1 MESSTGMLF
10 LLALAVVIL
19 CVGLFIGYWLGSRSR
34 AADRRAAQQS
44 GSGRDQQLDVED
56 LTSADSQSGQSADIP
71 PKPRAAVIMN
81 PIKDVTGD
89 FAAVASAVCRQE
101 GWQPPLVIETTED
114 DPGEAMA
121 LEALDAGV
129 DLVVA
134 AGGDGTVRAAAE
146 VLAGTDTPMGIIP
159 MGTGNL
165 LARNI
170 GLPLDR
176 QEWAM
181 RIALWG
187 QDKPIDIG
195 HAQTAP
201 DGEDYAFLV
210 MAGLGFDAAVMAD
223 TDSDLKSKVGWLAYF
238 EAGARKLVGSPTR
251 VTITVDGVQALRA
264 KVRSVVGGNCGKIQG
279 GIILMPEADI
289 ADGILDL
296 LVVAPKN
303 AFQWIGV
310 AASVF
315 SRQKRKGLHTQILRG
330 ESVVIE
336 CEEKID
342 MQIDGDPLG
351 ETDYLAMQVEHHGL
365 IVRTPTRE
373 QTRLIR
379 QEGWPLPVA

>member
-1 MESSTGMLF
+1 MESSTGTLF

-19 CVGLFIGYWLGSRSR
+19 CLGLFIGYWLGSRSR
-34 AADRRAAQQS
+34 TANRRAAQQS
-44 GSGRDQQLDVED
+44 GSGRDQQLNVED

-71 PKPRAAVIMN
+71 PKPRAAIIMN

-134 AGGDGTVRAAAE
+134 AGGDGTVRATAE

-238 EAGARKLVGSPTR
+238 EAGARKLIGSPTR
-251 VTITVDGVQALRA
+251 VTITVDGVQALRT
-264 KVRSVVGGNCGKIQG
+264 KVRSVVGGNCGKLQG
-279 GIILMPEADI
+279 GIVLMPEADI

-351 ETDYLAMQVEHHGL
+351 ETDYLAMQVERHGL

>member
-1 MESSTGMLF
+1 MESSTGTLF

-19 CVGLFIGYWLGSRSR
+19 CLGLFIGYWLGSRSR
-34 AADRRAAQQS
+34 TANRRAAQQS
-44 GSGRDQQLDVED
+44 GSGRDQQLNVED

-71 PKPRAAVIMN
+71 PKPRAAIIMN

-134 AGGDGTVRAAAE
+134 AGGDGTVRATAE

-201 DGEDYAFLV
+201 GGEDYAFLV

-264 KVRSVVGGNCGKIQG
+264 KVRSVVGGNCGKLQG
-279 GIILMPEADI
+279 GIVLMPEADI

-351 ETDYLAMQVEHHGL
+351 ETDYLAMQVERHGL